1 MDNASVHTS
10 EEFEECLP
18 RWKKKGLTIKYLSTY
33 SPELNLIE
41 ILWRNIKYTW
51 LPFSAY
57 QCLNALCRLSGIYVT
72 NDRGSC
78 IWGSS
83 KHHCATNSL
92 CDCERYVPKCCNA
105 S

>member
-1 MDNASVHTS
+1 LRVLRNLAKHLKKTVVVMDNASVHTS
-10 EEFEECLP
+10 EEFEECFP

-57 QCLNALCRLSGIYVT
+57 QCLNTLRDALENILK
-72 NDRGSC
+72 NFGSKYQ
-78 IWGSS
+78 ITF
-83 KHHCATNSL
+83 A
-92 CDCERYVPKCCNA
+92 
-105 S
+105 